1 MIYINKLYS
10 LLLMKSSILVGGQAV
25 IEGVMMRV
33 PGAYATSVIDKNGEI
48 KTQVEEFQPIIERKP
63 QFNVPIVRGAVGLYE
78 AMKIGFKTLQ
88 WSSDIAYEE
97 ESQSSNKFLDF
108 LMTALAILFSISLF
122 IILPLA
128 ITTFFFEKSQMP
140 IYFNLLSG
148 GIRIIIFLIYLFLI
162 SLTND
167 AKRLFQF
174 HGAEHKA
181 IYVFENGL
189 DLIPSSATNFPTQH
203 PRCGTSFMFIIMIV
217 AILTFSFIDY
227 AFQNI
232 FGFINIY
239 SRIITHIIFIPLVSG
254 FGYEILKLSAKESG
268 NIILKILT
276 KPGIWLQHITT
287 KQPSDEQLSV
297 AFMALKSAFGDRLE
311 KYKGKKHIADAIG

>member
-1 MIYINKLYS
+1 
-10 LLLMKSSILVGGQAV
+10 
-25 IEGVMMRV
+25 
-33 PGAYATSVIDKNGEI
+33 
-48 KTQVEEFQPIIERKP
+48 
-63 QFNVPIVRGAVGLYE
+63 
-78 AMKIGFKTLQ
+78 
-88 WSSDIAYEE
+88 
-97 ESQSSNKFLDF
+97 
-108 LMTALAILFSISLF
+108 
-122 IILPLA
+122 
-128 ITTFFFEKSQMP
+128 
-140 IYFNLLSG
+140 
-148 GIRIIIFLIYLFLI
+148 
-162 SLTND
+162 
-167 AKRLFQF
+167 
-174 HGAEHKA
+174 
-181 IYVFENGL
+181 
-189 DLIPSSATNFPTQH
+189 
-203 PRCGTSFMFIIMIV
+203 MFIIMIV

>member
-1 MIYINKLYS
+1 MQ
-10 LLLMKSSILVGGQAV
+10 SSILVGGQAV

-33 PGAYATSVIDKNGEI
+33 PGAYATSVIDKNGKI
-48 KTQVEEFQPIIERKP
+48 RTQVKSFQPIIDRKP
-63 QFNVPIVRGAVGLYE
+63 QLNIPIIRGALGLYE
-78 AMKIGFKTLQ
+78 AMKIGFRTLQ

-97 ESQSSNKFLDF
+97 ESKSSNNILEFI
-108 LMTALAILFSISLF
+108 MTSFAIIFSISLF
-122 IILPLA
+122 IVLPLA
-128 ITTFFFEKSQMP
+128 ITTIVFEKDQMP

-148 GIRIIIFLIYLFLI
+148 SIRIAIFLIYLLLI
-162 SLTND
+162 STTKD

-181 IYVFENGL
+181 IYVFENGM
-189 DLIPSSATNFPTQH
+189 DLIPPSAKIFPTQH

-227 AFQNI
+227 LFQYL

-254 FGYEILKLSAKESG
+254 FGYEILKLSAQDSG
-268 NIILKILT
+268 NFVLKVLT
-276 KPGIWLQHITT
+276 KPGIWLQYITT
-287 KQPSDEQLSV
+287 QQPNEDQLSV
-297 AFMALKSAFGDRLE
+297 AFVALKSAFGDKIE
-311 KYKGKKHIADAIG
+311 KYEGKKHIADAIG

>member
-1 MIYINKLYS
+1 
-10 LLLMKSSILVGGQAV
+10 
-25 IEGVMMRV
+25 
-33 PGAYATSVIDKNGEI
+33 
-48 KTQVEEFQPIIERKP
+48 
-63 QFNVPIVRGAVGLYE
+63 
-78 AMKIGFKTLQ
+78 MKIGFRTLQ

-97 ESQSSNKFLDF
+97 DSKSSNKIVEYM
-108 LMTALAILFSISLF
+108 MTFFAIIFSISLF

-128 ITTFFFEKSQMP
+128 ITTFFFEKEQMP

-148 GIRIIIFLIYLFLI
+148 SIRITIFLVYLFLI
-162 SLTND
+162 SLTKD

-189 DLIPSSATNFPTQH
+189 NLIPESAKSFPTQH

-268 NIILKILT
+268 NFLLKILT

-287 KQPSDEQLSV
+287 KQPNDEQLSV